1 MYDTY
6 ILSHM
11 HIIQQPQNN
20 NLQRTI
26 ESIIIIIIKQ
36 VNEETDGRVGDKR
49 EIVN

>member
-1 MYDTY
+1 
-6 ILSHM
+6 M

-26 ESIIIIIIKQ
+26 ESIIIIIKQ

>member
-6 ILSHM
+6 ILSLM

-26 ESIIIIIIKQ
+26 ESIIIIIKQ
-36 VNEETDGRVGDKR
+36 VNEETDGRVRDKR